1 VREAVTNYLTLA
13 SGLTEVT
20 RKRATAAAKALVAQ
34 GEATV
39 EQVSG
44 LAEEIVETSRS
55 NRAALVN
62 LMRYEIDRTLSRLG
76 MATADE
82 VTALRGRIA
91 ELERQLAEA
100 QAASATPAEATTKAA
115 GTKRASAKAAGA
127 KTAGARTAGTKAAGT
142 KAAGAKAAGAKTSRR
157 AAGTKVSATRAGGT
171 R

>member
-115 GTKRASAKAAGA
+115 GTKRAGTKAAGA
-127 KTAGARTAGTKAAGT
+127 KTAGARTAGTKAAG
-142 KAAGAKAAGAKTSRR
+142 AKKTAGAKTNRR